1 MGYRLHASIPNVEYV
16 AMQTI
21 KVKYKGTILGGRECY
36 REVHRGRYFV
46 FEDDIWYRASKD
58 YEKSF
63 KTLMKIEVVK

>member
-1 MGYRLHASIPNVEYV
+1 
-16 AMQTI
+16 MQTI
-21 KVKYKGTILGGRECY
+21 KVKYKGTILGERKCY

-46 FEDDIWYRASKD
+46 FEDGVWYLASKD